1 MKKIVP
7 FAVLSL
13 FIVSAC
19 AVAPL
24 ETYEPVID
32 QYSVDPVQYSRDI
45 AECRSVA
52 VQAMLQAIQ
61 RRDAE
66 MAPNILTGLL
76 IGAAIGNASGIGS
89 ETRKESTKQGAVF
102 GAFAGVAESDED
114 VKLGPRR
121 IMDRCI
127 ANRGYA
133 LLNDT
138 PKTS

>member
-1 MKKIVP
+1 MKKIAL

-19 AVAPL
+19 GVAPL
-24 ETYEPVID
+24 ETYEPVVD
-32 QYSVDPVQYSRDI
+32 LYSVDPVQYSRDI

-52 VQAMLQAIQ
+52 AQAMAQAIQ

-66 MAPNILTGLL
+66 MAPNTLTGFL

-89 ETRKESTKQGAVF
+89 ETRKDSTKQGAVF
-102 GAFAGVAESDED
+102 GALAGVAESDED

-138 PKTS
+138 S

>member
-1 MKKIVP
+1 M
-7 FAVLSL
+7 A
-13 FIVSAC
+13 
-19 AVAPL
+19 
-24 ETYEPVID
+24 
-32 QYSVDPVQYSRDI
+32 
-45 AECRSVA
+45 
-52 VQAMLQAIQ
+52 QAIQ

-89 ETRKESTKQGAVF
+89 ETRKDSTKQGAVF
-102 GAFAGVAESDED
+102 GALAGVAESDED
-114 VKLGPRR
+114 VKLGPCR

-138 PKTS
+138 S

>member
-1 MKKIVP
+1 
-7 FAVLSL
+7 
-13 FIVSAC
+13 
-19 AVAPL
+19 
-24 ETYEPVID
+24 
-32 QYSVDPVQYSRDI
+32 
-45 AECRSVA
+45 
-52 VQAMLQAIQ
+52 
-61 RRDAE
+61 

-76 IGAAIGNASGIGS
+76 VGAAIGSASGIGS

-102 GAFAGVAESDED
+102 GAFASVAESDED